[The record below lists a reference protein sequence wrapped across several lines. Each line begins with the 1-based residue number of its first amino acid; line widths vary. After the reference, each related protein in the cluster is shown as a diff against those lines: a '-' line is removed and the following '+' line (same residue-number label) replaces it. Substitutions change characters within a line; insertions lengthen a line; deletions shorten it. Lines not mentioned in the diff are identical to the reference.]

1 MLRFEMEKH
10 QNLNEQ
16 AFTMVAK
23 SLLTYFTY
31 CLNEYSGYETP
42 RIDYEAVGNEQFLDM
57 LERLYRCG
65 INGQVIE
72 GDLAPNDL
80 DDIEKF
86 AKLES
91 VIDVLTQNGTC
102 ATLFHALSG
111 RLKLCLHEGIP
122 IEDIYDT
129 KFYISHE
136 NALSVRELV
145 ALSNT
150 SEGAVRNE
158 LSKMPASAFSKEA
171 TGKQLLKIEEAAE
184 WLKSRKE
191 YKPTKNLS
199 GMTGLEKEYVNV
211 PVASDGTYFSYACAY
226 KRGGYTVGEKGD
238 EIKVESFDEALDYLI
253 KMPHAKWRRP
263 NSAGNYGIVSAVEWK
278 RIPRVELN
286 KVL

>member
-1 MLRFEMEKH
+1 MEKH

-16 AFTMVAK
+16 TFTIAAK
-23 SLLTYFTY
+23 SLLTFFTY
-31 CLNEYSGYETP
+31 CLNEYSGYEAP
-42 RIDYEAVGNEQFLDM
+42 RIDYAAVGNEQFLDM
-57 LERLYRCG
+57 LERLFRFG

-91 VIDVLTQNGTC
+91 VIDVLTSNGTC

-111 RLKLCLHEGIP
+111 RLKLCIYEGIP
-122 IEDIYDT
+122 IEEIYDT
-129 KFYISHE
+129 TFYISNE
-136 NALSVRELV
+136 EALSVKELV

-158 LSKMPASAFSKEA
+158 LSKMPASAFSSEA
-171 TGKQLLKIEEAAE
+171 AGKQLLKIEKAAE

-226 KRGGYTVGEKGD
+226 KRGGFTVGEKGD

-253 KMPHAKWRRP
+253 NMPHAKWRRP
-263 NSAGNYGIVSAVEWK
+263 NSAGNYGIVSAVEWR
-278 RIPRVELN
+278 RILRSELN
-286 KVL
+286 KKLY

>member
-1 MLRFEMEKH
+1 MEKH

-16 AFTMVAK
+16 TFTKVAE
-23 SLLTYFTY
+23 SLVTYFTY

-42 RIDYEAVGNEQFLDM
+42 HIDYAAVGNERLLDM
-57 LERLYRCG
+57 LQRLFRFG
-65 INGQVIE
+65 IIGQVIE
-72 GDLAPNDL
+72 GDLAPDDL
-80 DDIEKF
+80 GDIERF

-91 VIDVLTQNGTC
+91 VIDVLTPNTIC

-111 RLKLCLHEGIP
+111 RLKLCLYEGIP
-122 IEDIYDT
+122 IEEIYDT
-129 KFYISHE
+129 TFYISNE
-136 NALSVRELV
+136 NALSVKELV

-158 LSKMPASAFSKEA
+158 LSKMPASAFSNEA
-171 TGKQLLKIEEAAE
+171 TGKQLLKIEEAVE

-226 KRGGYTVGEKGD
+226 KRGGFTVGEKGD
-238 EIKVESFDEALDYLI
+238 EIKVESFDEALGYLI
-253 KMPHAKWRRP
+253 SMPHAKWRRP
-263 NSAGNYGIVSAVEWK
+263 NAAGNYGIVSAIEWR
-278 RIPRVELN
+278 RIPRSELN
-286 KVL
+286 KELFEMF